1 MVNMMKNVKEKKDY
15 GYTGKHVF
23 SDSYDVLVSNVFNK
37 PQVVFF
43 SDKLLKGFFDK
54 DLQWNLKKFN
64 LGYEIAAYMTQRSVI
79 FTEKNA
85 WKHRRTILQKV
96 FNFDFITS
104 QIPTM
109 V

>member
-1 MVNMMKNVKEKKDY
+1 MVDWFKNQKEKDDY
-15 GYTGKHVF
+15 AYSGKHVY

-43 SDKLLKGFFDK
+43 SEKLIQSFLDK
-54 DLQWNLKKFN
+54 DLQWNLKKFS
-64 LGYEIAAYMTQRSVI
+64 LGFEINTYTAKRSLAFI
-79 FTEKNA
+79 YKNA
-85 WKHRRTILQKV
+85 WKHRRTILQNI
-96 FNFDFITS
+96 FNFDFVKS